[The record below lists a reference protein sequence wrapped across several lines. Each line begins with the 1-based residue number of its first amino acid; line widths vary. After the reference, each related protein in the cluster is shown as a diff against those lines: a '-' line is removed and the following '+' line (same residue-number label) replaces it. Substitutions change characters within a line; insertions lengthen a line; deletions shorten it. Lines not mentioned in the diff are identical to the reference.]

1 MKVRLWCTNGMCGKR
16 EETMDIPDDE
26 VEDLDEEGLEEY
38 LDDLA
43 VGFMNNH
50 IDFGFEVLDA

>member
-1 MKVRLWCTNGMCGKR
+1 MCGKR